1 MGAKFPG
8 KLYPYLLLVPT
19 LAVIGLFIYFPMVQ
33 TVQMSLQKS
42 LFFGLRTLYVGIENY
57 VELFSS
63 AAYRKSLG
71 ITFVFSG
78 LVVFLAMTVSFLMA
92 ILANQKVA
100 GARFYRTA
108 LVWPY
113 ALSPAIAGSIWLF
126 IFNPSV
132 GVLNHLLGTSI
143 GIRPDWISHSGLSFF
158 MVVITAVWKQLG
170 YNVVFYLAAL
180 QNVPGELVEASQI
193 DGANPFQ
200 RYWRIVLPILSPTT
214 FYLLTMNLIYAFF
227 DTFGLIDVMTRGG
240 PVDATNVLIYNLY
253 RDGFEFSKTGFAAS
267 QSIILFFIVVG
278 VMVLQFRT
286 AGRRV
291 HYANQQ
297 E

>member
-8 KLYPYLLLVPT
+8 KIYPYFLLLPS
-19 LAVIGLFIYFPMVQ
+19 LAVIGFFIYLPMFQ
-33 TVQMSLQKS
+33 TIHMSLYKS
-42 LFFGLRTLYVGIENY
+42 LFMGLRTLYVGMENY
-57 VELFSS
+57 TDLFASR
-63 AAYRKSLG
+63 AYLNSFLT
-71 ITFVFSG
+71 TFTFGG
-78 LVVFLAMTVSFLMA
+78 LVVVLSMTVSFLMA

-132 GVLNHLLGTSI
+132 GVLNYFLDSFI
-143 GIRPDWISHSGLSFF
+143 GIRPDWISNANLAFF

-170 YNVVFYLAAL
+170 YNVVFFLAAL
-180 QNVPGELVEASQI
+180 QNVPGDIVEAAHI
-193 DGANPFQ
+193 DGANAIQ
-200 RYWRIVLPILSPTT
+200 RYWKVIIPLMSPTA
-214 FYLLTMNLIYAFF
+214 FFLLTMNLIYAFF

-240 PVDATNVLIYNLY
+240 PVDATNVLIYHLY
-253 RDGFEFSKTGFAAS
+253 RDAFEFSKTGYAAA
-267 QSIILFFIVVG
+267 QSIILFIL
-278 VMVLQFRT
+278 VMGIMFVQFRT

-291 HYANQQ
+291 HYSN
-297 E
+297 